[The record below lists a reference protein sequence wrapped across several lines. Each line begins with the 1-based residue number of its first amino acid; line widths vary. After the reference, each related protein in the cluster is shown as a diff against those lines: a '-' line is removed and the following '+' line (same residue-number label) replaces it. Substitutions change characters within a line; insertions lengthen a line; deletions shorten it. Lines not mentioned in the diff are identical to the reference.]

1 MNYGDI
7 LIESFKLLWREKKL
21 WVLAGLGTLIFGL
34 LMGFYMM
41 GILGWQAMLFNAL
54 QDLEQGD
61 FDVFSR
67 WMIGYLALFF
77 LFVIGGL
84 VGYALNLISRAAIV
98 EEAGRAWRGES
109 TDLGRGLR
117 KGLHKAL
124 AFLAIDFLWG
134 IPMFV
139 ILVVAMGVG
148 VGLMVLVIGDDPG
161 GAENVIA
168 FIGSMLAFMGLSL
181 CVSLFLA
188 AVKGVFGP
196 LMYQASVQDDLSL
209 GSAISRGW
217 KLAKDHL
224 GPMVIFLLLYWA
236 VLFGLNILLRL
247 VTMPVGFAFMV
258 PYMGFIESLDQ
269 GTMPSLPSGFW
280 LTGFLSSVITG
291 LVSWLWMAFIQVFYY
306 TYYARVYQ
314 ELSVSETLSTQ
325 AEDEAG

>member
-7 LIESFKLLWREKKL
+7 LIESLKLLWREKKL
-21 WVLAGLGTLIFGL
+21 WVLAGLGTLLFGL

-41 GILGWQAMLFNAL
+41 GILGWQVLFVNAL

-61 FDVFSR
+61 VDVFSH
-67 WMIGYLALFF
+67 WMVGYAGLFF
-77 LFVIGGL
+77 LFVFGGL
-84 VGYALNLISRAAIV
+84 VGYVINLITRAAIV

-134 IPMFV
+134 IPILV

-148 VGLMVLVIGDDPG
+148 VGLMVLVIGNDAG
-161 GAENVIA
+161 GGENVLA
-168 FIGSMLAFMGLSL
+168 FLGSMLAFMGVIL
-181 CVSLFLA
+181 CVSLLLA
-188 AVKGVFGP
+188 AFKGVFGP

-209 GSAISRGW
+209 GAAIGRGW
-217 KLAKDHL
+217 KLAREHL
-224 GPMVIFLLLYWA
+224 GPMLIFLLLYWA
-236 VLFGLNILLRL
+236 VLFGLNIVLRL
-247 VTMPVGFAFMV
+247 VTMPLGFVFMI

-269 GTMPSLPSGFW
+269 GAMPSIPASFW
-280 LTGFLSSVITG
+280 LMGLLSSVVTG
-291 LVSWLWMAFIQVFYY
+291 LASWLWMAFVQAFHY

-314 ELSVSETLSTQ
+314 EFNVSETRPTQ